1 MTEFPRNQSLFVPN
15 PLFSHNSLCFCVSY
29 LNILPKQR
37 LNSLISSYFFA
48 PRFLSVGLF
57 PGYSPPSPFVVWPAH
72 SWARG
77 PAAAARCSEPRSA
90 PSSRRSMAPALS
102 VKVSFPPSPASLSC
116 YRSRGDADISSEART
131 AKRVENTEKR
141 RGST

>member
-48 PRFLSVGLF
+48 RRFLSVVLF
-57 PGYSPPSPFVVWPAH
+57 PAVFSSLPLRRLACALLGE
-72 SWARG
+72 G
-77 PAAAARCSEPRSA
+77 PRSCGA
-90 PSSRRSMAPALS
+90 VLRATLS
-102 VKVSFPPSPASLSC
+102 PVQQAVYGTHFIC
-116 YRSRGDADISSEART
+116 
-131 AKRVENTEKR
+131 
-141 RGST
+141 